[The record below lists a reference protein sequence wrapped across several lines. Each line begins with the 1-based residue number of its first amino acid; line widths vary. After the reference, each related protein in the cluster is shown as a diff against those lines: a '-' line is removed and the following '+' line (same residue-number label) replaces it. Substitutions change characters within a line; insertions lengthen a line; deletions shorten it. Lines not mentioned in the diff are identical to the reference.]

1 MAETARRSQTE
12 TQLDAIMRQA
22 LTLSDPTNPSE
33 VARALA
39 NRYREGAERIETD
52 RTGFL
57 NASAVPK
64 TKVQVTGP
72 SDAELIQAKSDL
84 DRDLGA
90 LAAHPQLKDIQPE
103 LQGWQRTLPQIVE
116 RGINAART
124 AVNERYR
131 AMAMAARQELGDY
144 ARLARMLG
152 ASTPEFNGA
161 YRSLAKSIDQ
171 AAALILVL
179 AGETI
184 AGRGFG
190 GIAALPVP
198 VADLTGRRD
207 AVIAAL
213 HDLRNPDPQAHH
225 SEDWPRALHALTSMN
240 EWLDSSGQ
248 GHLRALLDESYLASV
263 LDKLIETVGQSEAH
277 VLRGLSATSAV
288 TITQLNRLLSLLGQA
303 INPAS
308 PPLARFRQALLLF
321 VQSFR
326 PDRGRRLILAARPPL
341 MANGF
346 YGFANSAEDTG
357 FINLMVARARL
368 ATLLDCYLGCDCE
381 EDAVACQFVLDKM
394 LYDIDRAIDRYIADV
409 PEATQR
415 AAAFGLLIALL
426 LFEVE
431 FQDIVVTTDANGN
444 YLVVAEQLAALANCV
459 TVEPNAN
466 DPLALNSGDP
476 LAEVLGTAA
485 NVLLAPYGNNGWAVR
500 PEQLQD
506 LPIPDLYR
514 LIQSELCNQ
523 RRDEERW
530 FEFAEAMTPGC
541 TDLSALHAR
550 INGLLGA
557 ALYLAGSGEEVADLP
572 VGDEPLDVVLV
583 DCEGP
588 TTTIPAHFETS
599 LDSFTF
605 SYLDRLGQVNPNL
618 NTDNG

>member
-22 LTLSDPTNPSE
+22 LTLSDPTNPTE

-39 NRYREGAERIETD
+39 NRYRDGAERIETD

-57 NASAVPK
+57 NTSAVPA
-64 TKVQVTGP
+64 TKVQSTGP
-72 SDAELIQAKSDL
+72 SDAELIQAKNDL

-90 LAAHPQLKDIQPE
+90 LVAHPQLKDIQPE

-124 AVNERYR
+124 AVSERYR

-225 SEDWPRALHALTSMN
+225 REDWPRALHALTSMN

-277 VLRGLSATSAV
+277 ALRGLSATSAV

-357 FINLMVARARL
+357 FIRLMVARARL
-368 ATLLDCYLGCDCE
+368 AALLDCYLGCDCE
-381 EDAVACQFVLDKM
+381 DDKVACQFVLDKM
-394 LYDIDRAIDRYIADV
+394 LYDIDRAIDRYVADV
-409 PEATQR
+409 PEATKR
-415 AAAFGLLIALL
+415 ASAFGLLISILTHDVI
-426 LFEVE
+426 FGDEVWT
-431 FQDIVVTTDANGN
+431 IAANGDE
-444 YLVVAEQLAALANCV
+444 LSVAEELRGLANCV
-459 TVEPNAN
+459 DKVEGSN
-466 DPLALNSGDP
+466 DP
-476 LAEVLGTAA
+476 LAEVLTDAA
-485 NVLLAPYGNNGWAVR
+485 EVLLTPYGDDDWTVR
-500 PEQLQD
+500 PISSEDNPLR
-506 LPIPDLYR
+506 PLYQ

-523 RRDEERW
+523 RRDEARW
-530 FEFAEAMTPGC
+530 FEFAAAMTPGC
-541 TDLSALHAR
+541 ADLNALHNR

-557 ALYLAGSGEEVADLP
+557 ALYLAGSGKEVLR
-572 VGDEPLDVVLV
+572 DVAGINQPREIIMVT
-583 DCEGP
+583 CSEP
-588 TTTIPAHFETS
+588 TTTIPAHYETS
-599 LDSFTF
+599 LDSFAYR
-605 SYLDRLGQVNPNL
+605 YLLRDGQKDPKYETL
-618 NTDNG
+618 LIETDN